1 MNNITTCKACT
12 FKDVYDFNMPPRR
25 ELIHPCSA
33 HKKDSIA
40 HWQRNKPEPVFIEL
54 QYSPMYSIYCHAC
67 DEPWVKKHPHKRAGT
82 GHMFTYEDFPN
93 GDSPEFWDSHAAY
106 MKAWKA
112 WHKANWSVTSRDIL
126 QGGGLSAADIRGI
139 KEQHSKVA
147 RELILR
153 GGGQYN
159 DEIVWTNGT
168 KTMDAKGLYNFSMRR
183 LIKVTYNRDWDLYD
197 KEIRGL
203 HLLEA
208 LASRAVEQFLT
219 AQSRN
224 RSIRNPWYYLS
235 SCVNSA
241 VMSYRR
247 ERAEM
252 RLTIVPHDVLDYAES
267 LGIKDPSSA
276 MDVYEAS
283 KQQPHTK
290 ADVHTLT
297 KILSDKGIKLPP
309 SHIRAV
315 FNALTGKNRGLQ
327 GNKTTRRYIRNV
339 IQKLNEAEDS
349 TLYAIH
355 AKLTST
361 EAGVDAL
368 VTDEINTKTHS

>member
-1 MNNITTCKACT
+1 
-12 FKDVYDFNMPPRR
+12 
-25 ELIHPCSA
+25 
-33 HKKDSIA
+33 
-40 HWQRNKPEPVFIEL
+40 
-54 QYSPMYSIYCHAC
+54 
-67 DEPWVKKHPHKRAGT
+67 
-82 GHMFTYEDFPN
+82 
-93 GDSPEFWDSHAAY
+93 
-106 MKAWKA
+106 
-112 WHKANWSVTSRDIL
+112 
-126 QGGGLSAADIRGI
+126 
-139 KEQHSKVA
+139 
-147 RELILR
+147 
-153 GGGQYN
+153 
-159 DEIVWTNGT
+159 
-168 KTMDAKGLYNFSMRR
+168 
-183 LIKVTYNRDWDLYD
+183 
-197 KEIRGL
+197 
-203 HLLEA
+203 
-208 LASRAVEQFLT
+208 
-219 AQSRN
+219 
-224 RSIRNPWYYLS
+224 
-235 SCVNSA
+235 
-241 VMSYRR
+241 MSYRR

-368 VTDEINTKTHS
+368 VTDELNTITHS